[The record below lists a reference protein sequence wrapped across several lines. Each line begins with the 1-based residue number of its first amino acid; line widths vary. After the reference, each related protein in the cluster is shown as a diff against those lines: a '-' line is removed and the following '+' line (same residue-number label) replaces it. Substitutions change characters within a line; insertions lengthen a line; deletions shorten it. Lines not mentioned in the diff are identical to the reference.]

1 MTGLVRQV
9 GRAGAHAPDND
20 DDLAMPVWRPRPI
33 APARGHA
40 PRRSLII
47 LGIRG
52 VPATHGG
59 FETFADRLARH
70 LRARGWDIT
79 VYCQGSP
86 TGRREEDL
94 WEGVRRIHIPVHARA
109 AWGTIEFDMRAAADA
124 LKRPGTILTLGYNT
138 GFLSAYLRARGRV
151 NLVNM
156 DGLEWKRAKY
166 SAPAR
171 AFLWINERLAARA
184 GNTLI
189 ADHPA
194 IADHLATR
202 VPPEKT
208 IVIPY
213 GSDRLLDMASAPLA
227 GFGVEPG
234 GFFTLIARPE
244 PENSVL
250 EIVRAFSRRRR
261 GLKLLVLGAYD
272 SRIPYHAA
280 VLNAAGPEVVMPGA
294 IYDRRVVDALRVHS
308 IAYLHGH
315 QVGGTN
321 PSLVEALGAGNAIIA
336 HDNRFNRW
344 VAGRAGL
351 YFASE
356 DQISDHIDRL
366 VSCEAL
372 RVELRTAAV
381 TRWRAAFTWDK
392 VLSGYEEL
400 IEAWSRRSSYA
411 GDARDQRSLFGD
423 TIFAEQ
429 TAHA

>member
-1 MTGLVRQV
+1 MTGLVRQI
-9 GRAGAHAPDND
+9 GRAGALALDDEDHASR
-20 DDLAMPVWRPRPI
+20 AWQPRP
-33 APARGHA
+33 ATPARRHA
-40 PRRSLII
+40 VLRSLII

-70 LRARGWDIT
+70 LRARGWDVT

-86 TGRREEDL
+86 TGRREEDV

-109 AWGTIEFDMRAAADA
+109 ACGTIEFDMRAAADA

-138 GFLSAYLRARGRV
+138 GFLSAYLRLRGRV

-171 AFLWINERLAARA
+171 AFLWVNERLAARS

-202 VPPEKT
+202 VPPAKT

-213 GSDRLLDMASAPLA
+213 GSDRLLDMSAAPLA

-250 EIVRAFSRRRR
+250 EIVRAFSRKQR
-261 GLKLLVLGAYD
+261 GLKLLLLGAYD
-272 SRIPYHAA
+272 PRIPYHAA
-280 VLNAAGPEVVMPGA
+280 VLSAAGPEVVMPGA
-294 IYDRRVVDALRVHS
+294 VYDRRVVDALRVHS
-308 IAYLHGH
+308 VAYLHGH

-344 VAGRAGL
+344 VADRAAL

-356 DQISDHIDRL
+356 DQISDHINRL
-366 VSCEAL
+366 VTCEAL
-372 RVELRTAAV
+372 RAELRAAAV
-381 TRWRAAFTWDK
+381 TRWRAAFTWDA
-392 VLSGYEEL
+392 VLARYEEL
-400 IEAWSRRSSYA
+400 IETWSPRRSYA
-411 GDARDQRSLFGD
+411 GNARDQRTLFGD
-423 TIFAEQ
+423 TLFAEKP
-429 TAHA
+429 AHA

>member
-1 MTGLVRQV
+1 MTGLVRRI
-9 GRAGAHAPDND
+9 GRAGAHAFDEED
-20 DDLAMPVWRPRPI
+20 HAALAWQPRRVT
-33 APARGHA
+33 AS
-40 PRRSLII
+40 PRRAARSLII

-70 LRARGWDIT
+70 LRGRGWDVT

-94 WEGVRRIHIPVHARA
+94 WEGVRRIHIPVRARGP
-109 AWGTIEFDMRAAADA
+109 WGTVEFDMRAAQDA

-138 GFLSAYLRARGRV
+138 GFLSAYLRLRGRV

-166 SAPAR
+166 R
-171 AFLWINERLAARA
+171 AITRALLWVNERLAAYS
-184 GNTLI
+184 GNMLI

-194 IADHLATR
+194 IAAHLATR
-202 VPPEKT
+202 VSPVKT
-208 IVIPY
+208 TVIPY
-213 GSDRLLDMASAPLA
+213 GSDRLLDMSAAPLA

-272 SRIPYHAA
+272 PAIPYHAA
-280 VLNAAGPEVVMPGA
+280 VLDAAGPDVVMPGA
-294 IYDRRVVDALRVHS
+294 VYDRRIVDALRVHS

-344 VAGRAGL
+344 VAGRAAL

-356 DQISDHIDRL
+356 EQIFDHLNRL

-372 RVELRTAAV
+372 RAELRAAAV

-400 IEAWSRRSSYA
+400 IEAWSRRRSDA
-411 GDARDQRSLFGD
+411 RDARDQRGLFGD

-429 TAHA
+429 PAYG

>member
-1 MTGLVRQV
+1 MTGLVRQI
-9 GRAGAHAPDND
+9 GRARNYARDDEDHAV
-20 DDLAMPVWRPRPI
+20 LSWQSHRI
-33 APARGHA
+33 APASRHA
-40 PRRSLII
+40 PLRSLII

-59 FETFADRLARH
+59 FETFAERLARH

-86 TGRREEDL
+86 TGRREEDM
-94 WEGVRRIHIPVHARA
+94 WEGIRRIHIPVHARA

-138 GFLSAYLRARGRV
+138 GFLSAYLRLRGRV
-151 NLVNM
+151 NIVNM

-166 SAPAR
+166 SALAR
-171 AFLWINERLAARA
+171 AFLWVNERLAARA

-202 VPPEKT
+202 VPPAKT
-208 IVIPY
+208 IVSPY
-213 GSDRLLDMASAPLA
+213 GSDRLLDMSTAPLA

-272 SRIPYHAA
+272 FGIPYHVA

-294 IYDRRVVDALRVHS
+294 VYDRRIVDALRVHS

-344 VAGRAGL
+344 VAGRSAL
-351 YFASE
+351 YFSSE

-366 VSCEAL
+366 VSCAAL
-372 RVELRTAAV
+372 RAELRAAAV

-392 VLSGYEEL
+392 VLSGYEDL
-400 IEAWSRRSSYA
+400 IEAWSQRSSNA
-411 GDARDQRSLFGD
+411 SNARDQRTLFGD
-423 TIFAEQ
+423 AIFAEQ
-429 TAHA
+429 VAHA